1 VELYKERK
9 VPLKVLKYETISWKG
24 VRMKDEERYKAAKER
39 VEEIK
44 GFYVHLFIYI
54 VVNIGLVVLD
64 VLTSPYNLWFYWPL
78 FGWGIGIAA
87 HAVSVFGIKGILG
100 KDWEER
106 KIKELMDREKKTEK
120 SAKKTEPQKKQVK

>member
-1 VELYKERK
+1 MKE
-9 VPLKVLKYETISWKG
+9 KG
-24 VRMKDEERYKAAKER
+24 DEGYQAAKDR

-54 VVNIGLVVLD
+54 VVNIGLILLD

-78 FGWGIGIAA
+78 LGWGIGIVA
-87 HAVSVFGIKGILG
+87 HATSVFGIKGILG

-106 KIKELMDREKKTEK
+106 KIKEIMEKDKEREKKGKE
-120 SAKKTEPQKKQVK
+120 AQKKDKALRQAQDKNKG